1 MESGA
6 SGEKSADGSQSKL
19 PKSEADAP
27 ATATSAA
34 PAESTTA
41 GGASNPKKT
50 HPAHN
55 MESGASGEKE
65 EGASADGSQS
75 KLPKPEAAA
84 DAPAT
89 ATSAAPA
96 ESTTAGG
103 ASNPL
108 FGQSPHDVESADCDH
123 ANEHPGG
130 EDTNSTK
137 DANKNKKMIVD
148 SACHPPNI
156 PCCLRSH
163 VGFDGF
169 LKKCIH
175 SHQQRPLTI
184 PLNTV
189 RRVRHHTA
197 V

>member
-1 MESGA
+1 MRKRLPA
-6 SGEKSADGSQSKL
+6 TSKL
-19 PKSEADAP
+19 ENATGP
-27 ATATSAA
+27 ASAT
-34 PAESTTA
+34 PPY
-41 GGASNPKKT
+41 GATLLISIDKKT
-50 HPAHN
+50 RSAHIYI

-65 EGASADGSQS
+65 EGVSADGSQS
-75 KLPKPEAAA
+75 KLPKPEA